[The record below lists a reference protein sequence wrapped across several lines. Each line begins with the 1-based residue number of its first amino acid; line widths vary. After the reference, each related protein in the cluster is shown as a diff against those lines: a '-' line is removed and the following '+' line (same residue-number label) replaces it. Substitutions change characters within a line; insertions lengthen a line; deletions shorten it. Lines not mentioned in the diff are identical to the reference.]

1 MARVLVVEGDPAIRR
16 LLALHLESETHDVL
30 TAEDGEEGLRM
41 AINSPPD
48 LIVSDSRM
56 PRLDGI
62 DMLRG
67 IRSDLRTAAVPF
79 IFLTDSDDDD
89 LRGRTSALRVADYLI
104 KPFNRERLLKAVS
117 KQTRKRRVRNLDIE
131 EFETVTQDYREALV
145 EAPEFEPAGSDH
157 DETIQI
163 EPELAPAFADHSETM
178 AMAPEFVAPQPG
190 IELPSRDP
198 STRSVDGSVIFFAI
212 RDFNQIAEAL
222 GEELQLELINAFHEN
237 VREVVTNSSGWIVK
251 TIEGG
256 FIAMFEDAAASAAHH
271 TERAAKT
278 AVLCVLALHRFG
290 PWIAGRSGKRNIPAL
305 AAVAGLHSG
314 PVSVCSLHG
323 GKSGARSE
331 RTIIGDTVNVAS
343 RLQAKA
349 GELGWSI
356 ACSDDTLR
364 QAGPRFGRGCDEK
377 IVVKGRRKPLSIA
390 EITGLRPKPGD
401 NKDGGFYVDVARAIK
416 ANTRLIDAQNSIRQT
431 EPAAEAPRAVLMA
444 APIAAQMAA
453 PVAAPAL
460 AAAVAV
466 EAQVGAPIVVPGY
479 RMRRKIGEGGMAQI
493 YLARHAASG
502 DERVLKLVRLS
513 DEHDGETAKR
523 FVQEYSLLMQ
533 VSHQNVARVY
543 QHGHED
549 GYAYMAMEYFPGGDL
564 RKLLQEP
571 CSPSMA
577 VACLIQIAGGIT
589 AVHRTGVVHRDLK
602 PDNIMIRADG
612 SLAIVDFGIA
622 KKVGDAIG
630 PTQHGEVVGTPYYLS
645 PEQVEGRPVDH
656 RADIYSLGVLFYEM
670 LTGQRAYTAQSIV
683 ALMHQ
688 HAHSPVPVL
697 AEPLQRFQPL
707 LERMMN
713 KDRDKRFGGASEI
726 IDFVMHYDLA

>member
-1 MARVLVVEGDPAIRR
+1 MARVLVVEDDPAIRR
-16 LLALHLESETHDVL
+16 LLALHLESEAHDVF
-30 TAEDGEEGLRM
+30 TAEDGEQGLRM
-41 AINSPPD
+41 AINAPPD

-67 IRSDLRTAAVPF
+67 IRSDVRTAAVPF
-79 IFLTDSDDDD
+79 IFLTDGEDSNLRRRSRALQVSDF
-89 LRGRTSALRVADYLI
+89 LT
-104 KPFNRERLLKAVS
+104 KPFNRASLLEAVS
-117 KQTRKRRVRNLDIE
+117 KQTRKRRVRHLDVDQ
-131 EFETVTQDYREALV
+131 FETPD
-145 EAPEFEPAGSDH
+145 P
-157 DETIQI
+157 
-163 EPELAPAFADHSETM
+163 DHSETVAM
-178 AMAPEFVAPQPG
+178 APDFDTALRDYGETVQLTPESDSTDLDHSATVAMAPEFQAPQPG
-190 IELPSRDP
+190 IEMPSRDP
-198 STRSVDGSVIFFAI
+198 TTRSVHGTVIFFAI
-212 RDFNQIAEAL
+212 RDFTLVAEAL
-222 GEELQLELINAFHEN
+222 GEELQLELVATFQDN
-237 VREVVTNSSGWIVK
+237 VREVVSNSSGWVVK

-256 FIAMFEDAAASAAHH
+256 FIAMFEDGATNSVHH

-290 PWIAGRSGKRNIPAL
+290 PWIAAKSGKRNIPAL

-314 PVSVCSLHG
+314 LVSVCSLHG
-323 GKSGARSE
+323 GKSGAKSE

-356 ACSDDTLR
+356 VCSDDTLR
-364 QAGPRFGRGCDEK
+364 QAGPRFGRGRDEK
-377 IVVKGRRKPLSIA
+377 IIVKGRKKPLSVA
-390 EITGLRPKPGD
+390 EVTGLRPKPGD
-401 NKDGGFYVDVARAIK
+401 NTDGGFYVDVARALK
-416 ANTRLIDAQNSIRQT
+416 ANTRLIDAQNSIRQPA
-431 EPAAEAPRAVLMA
+431 PAAASPLAPAPVQEALFVAPPVAAAPAVDPQSD
-444 APIAAQMAA
+444 APIA
-453 PVAAPAL
+453 
-460 AAAVAV
+460 
-466 EAQVGAPIVVPGY
+466 VPGY
-479 RMRRKIGEGGMAQI
+479 SMQKKIGEGGMAHI
-493 YLARHAASG
+493 YLARHTASG
-502 DERVLKLVRLS
+502 EERVLKLVQLS
-513 DEHDGETAKR
+513 EEYEGESAKR

-533 VSHQNVARVY
+533 VSHRNVARVY

-564 RKLLQEP
+564 RKFLLQP
-571 CSPSMA
+571 CAPSMA

-622 KKVGDAIG
+622 KKVGDAIS

-645 PEQVEGRPVDH
+645 PEQVQGHPVDH

-670 LTGQRAYTAQSIV
+670 LTGERAYQAQSVV

-688 HAHSPVPVL
+688 HAHSPVPIL

-707 LERMMN
+707 LDRMMN
-713 KDRDKRFGGASEI
+713 KDRDKRLGGASEI
-726 IDFVMHYDLA
+726 LDFVTHYQLA